1 MIAIYARQSVDKKD
15 SISIETQIETCRRKL
30 KPEED
35 GSVIV
40 YSDKGFSGK
49 NTNRPNFQEML
60 DNIKRNE
67 ISKIVVYKVDRIS
80 RSMYDFLTMKKIF
93 DQYNVE
99 FISCLE
105 DFDTSTATGKMMLNL
120 VMMFAEMEREAI
132 QKRIFDNYYA
142 RGEKGLY
149 LGGCAPIGYTKI
161 PTSVDGKKTYKF
173 EINKEEETII
183 LKIFNDFINLN
194 KGTSTI
200 AKDLNNNHIETKRNG
215 MWTDG
220 RVKSILK
227 NPVYAKANADIYIFF
242 KSKGTIINNPIEDFN
257 GEFGCYFYGCPTTRK
272 QSKFLDYGN
281 NFISLGMHSGI
292 IDSDTWIAVQIKF
305 ENQKNHSNF
314 GYGKTTWLQGL
325 VKCKSCKF
333 SCYTKSFTNH
343 CKKGDKV
350 YVYFYCKGKRFQKCE
365 ASRKMMRVDSL
376 EETVTEE
383 ILKKITELQS
393 IEYKR
398 NVAENPKI
406 NSLKIEAS
414 KIEQKISNLISQ
426 ISQGAEITIK
436 YINETIQELDF
447 EKSKIENSLIQLQ
460 YSERRKGYSEL
471 DLDYVPNNW
480 NNMDLED
487 KKNIAKILI
496 KEILIDGNEAEIYF
510 F

>member
-35 GSVIV
+35 NSVIV

-60 DNIKRNE
+60 NSIKQNE
-67 ISKIVVYKVDRIS
+67 INKIIVYKVDRIS
-80 RSMYDFLTMKKIF
+80 RSMYDFLTMKKTF

-132 QKRIFDNYYA
+132 QKRITDNYYA

-149 LGGCAPIGYTKI
+149 LGGCAPIGYIKV
-161 PTSVDGKKTYKF
+161 PVYLDGKKTYKF
-173 EINKEEETII
+173 EISAEEEPII
-183 LKIFNDFINLN
+183 VKVFNDFVNLG

-200 AKDLNNNHIETKRNG
+200 AKELNNSNVETKRNG

-227 NPVYAKANADIYIFF
+227 NPVYAKANADIYTFF

-257 GEFGCYFYGCPTTRK
+257 GEFGCYFYGQPSTREH
-272 QSKFLDYGN
+272 SKFLDYGN

-305 ENQKNHSNF
+305 ENQKAHSNL

-325 VKCKSCKF
+325 VKCQSCKF
-333 SCYTKSFTNH
+333 SCYTKSHTNH
-343 CKKGDKV
+343 YKKGDKT

-365 ASRKMMRVDSL
+365 ASRQMMRVDRL
-376 EETVTEE
+376 EEIVAEE

-393 IEYKR
+393 IEYKK
-398 NVAENPKI
+398 ASTETPQI
-406 NSLKIEAS
+406 TYFKIEIS

-426 ISQGAEITIK
+426 LSQGAEITIK
-436 YINETIQELDF
+436 YINDAIQKLDF

-460 YSERRKGYSEL
+460 YSERRKSYSEL
-471 DLDYVPNNW
+471 DLKYIFNNW
-480 NNMDLED
+480 NSMSLDD
-487 KKNIAKILI
+487 KKNISKILI
-496 KEILIDGNEAEIYF
+496 KEVLINGNETEIYF